1 MNSNYFINF
10 ICRFFWICCVHN
22 TSPGRNDNFIS
33 SFPILSSIYFVY
45 LFIFVCCIFTQL
57 RELRFSLVSRCL
69 ETRLRS
75 VCGWSVLRGDSPS
88 EGPAGCRLWGWSP
101 GPLSSSTPGLVILY
115 LLLSSPM
122 PQADGF
128 NCFDCLFW
136 FSASG
141 LSEWP
146 HLLLLRWNWGVKIW
160 AHFRLNLTVLCR
172 LVIKSN
178 INHLK
183 CEVVFVSI

>member
-128 NCFDCLFW
+128 NCFDCLLV
-136 FSASG
+136 
-141 LSEWP
+141 LSLRVVWVTSPAVAAVELRSKDLSSLPSEP
-146 HLLLLRWNWGVKIW
+146 HGPVPS
-160 AHFRLNLTVLCR
+160 CD
-172 LVIKSN
+172 
-178 INHLK
+178 
-183 CEVVFVSI
+183 